1 MKYRLAPELYESVT
15 PTREKEWQLALLDL
29 NAEADGLEP
38 TLTVYPGAGKGV
50 EIHVSGED
58 SVAPVILTE
67 TSLKSHFRD
76 YRRVIEHLVRSTS
89 TGSRQM
95 ETLDYAKKLTH
106 DEAGEFVQEALEP
119 HVPISH
125 AQARR
130 LFTLIFLVASEL
142 PETHV
147 TKHRHR

>member
-1 MKYRLAPELYESVT
+1 M
-15 PTREKEWQLALLDL
+15 ALLDL
-29 NAEADGLEP
+29 NTEADGTEP
-38 TLTVYPGAGKGV
+38 TLTVHQGTGKSI
-50 EIHVSGED
+50 EIHITGTGDFPPIVLSE
-58 SVAPVILTE
+58 ST
-67 TSLKSHFRD
+67 LKPHFRD

-89 TGSRQM
+89 TGTRQM

-106 DEAGEFVQEALEP
+106 DEAGEMVQDSLEP
-119 HVPISH
+119 HVTISH

-142 PETHV
+142 PEPLV